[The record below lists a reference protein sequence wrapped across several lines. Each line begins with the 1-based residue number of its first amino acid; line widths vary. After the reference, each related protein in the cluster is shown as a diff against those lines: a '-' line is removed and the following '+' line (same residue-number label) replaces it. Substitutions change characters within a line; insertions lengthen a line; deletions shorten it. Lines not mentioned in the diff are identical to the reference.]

1 MNLSKNLC
9 IMLQL
14 FQQQSE
20 KAPREL
26 EHLVVDLK
34 RKIKMVINRGI
45 PKWRL
50 LDYTWTIQNPVNY
63 KPTWLV
69 LILYT
74 FIKLCNRRS
83 RILKTKPGFLSC
95 QISIIYDLP
104 FIVWSAFKVLDT
116 LLFPIS
122 KPQVS

>member
-26 EHLVVDLK
+26 EHLAVDLK

-50 LDYTWTIQNPVNY
+50 LDYTLSIQKPVNY
-63 KPTWLV
+63 
-69 LILYT
+69 
-74 FIKLCNRRS
+74 
-83 RILKTKPGFLSC
+83 
-95 QISIIYDLP
+95 
-104 FIVWSAFKVLDT
+104 
-116 LLFPIS
+116 
-122 KPQVS
+122 